1 MGLIHSL
8 RLNTK
13 LLLLLVVIGVGL
25 LLVGIVGYSNI
36 SAMKRNLD
44 SLYFGSFTPVNEL
57 SELLHTYNRGVES
70 TVFKLADGTLAPF
83 EASARLSESLDRVHR
98 LWNGYRS
105 HYQSDAEKEYVA
117 YAGATMERA
126 NHHIARIIDVC
137 HQGINV
143 RRISAA
149 STSRVI
155 ADVSEV
161 ISRLLQ
167 YEKDVAG
174 FERRRLL
181 STYDGT
187 LLQLL
192 IIFGSVTGAVLWLAY
207 TIFSSIRRQQQALE
221 DTTKS
226 LKAANSK
233 LESASYTDSLT
244 GLYNRRYFNM
254 VYDRELKRAKRSG
267 NYLAFM
273 MLDVDDFKKFNDTY
287 GHIEGDKAL
296 KAVADAL
303 KEALKRPGDYLFR
316 LGGEEFGVL
325 ITEGDPKNAK
335 TMARKICG
343 DIEALQIPHET
354 SRAGA
359 FLTVSIGA
367 TSLIPT
373 LSLDENVMLSMA
385 DANLYEAKEEGRN
398 GYIFST
404 ETLTRSHLYSRAGA
418 A

>member
-1 MGLIHSL
+1 MSLIHSL

-44 SLYFGSFTPVNEL
+44 NLYFGSFTPVNEL

-83 EASARLSESLDRVHR
+83 EASAQLSESLDRARR
-98 LWNGYRS
+98 LWNSYRS

-126 NHHIARIIDVC
+126 NRHIARIIDVC

-143 RRISAA
+143 RRVSAA
-149 STSRVI
+149 STSRLI
-155 ADVSEV
+155 DDVSEV

-174 FERRRLL
+174 FERRKLL

-187 LLQLL
+187 LVQLL

-207 TIFSSIRRQQQALE
+207 TVFSSIRRQQKALE

-267 NYLAFM
+267 NYLTFM

-335 TMARKICG
+335 TMAQRICSSV
-343 DIEALQIPHET
+343 EALQIPHEQ

-359 FLTVSIGA
+359 VLTVSIGA
-367 TSLIPT
+367 TSLIPS
-373 LSLDENVMLSMA
+373 LSLDENMMLSMA
-385 DANLYEAKEEGRN
+385 DANLYEAKEAGRN